1 MLNRFLFL
9 MIISCS
15 LGFAHSLK
23 VFAKASD
30 DTLEIKGYFYGGSAC
45 KGCAVELRD
54 ENGAFASLELDEQ
67 GRVNTVLPNKI
78 SFKIAVSAAGGHLKE
93 IEFKNPNFAQKEQ
106 NNSSKNP
113 TPLPQNTQNTQSLE
127 NSPVPQST
135 QSLKNS
141 PVPQNTQNQP
151 DEKSSVF
158 LEFLKG
164 FGSILAIFIIFSVIY
179 FAKKKR

>member
-9 MIISCS
+9 LIISCS

-23 VFAKASD
+23 VFAKSSD
-30 DTLEIKGYFYGGSAC
+30 NALEIKGYYYGGSAC
-45 KGCAVELRD
+45 KGCVVELRD
-54 ENGAFASLELDEQ
+54 ENGAFASLKLDEQ
-67 GRVNTVLPNKI
+67 GRASMELPNKI
-78 SFKIAVSAAGGHLKE
+78 SFKIAVIAAGGHLKE
-93 IEFKNPNFAQKEQ
+93 IEFKNPNFTQKEQ

-113 TPLPQNTQNTQSLE
+113 APLLQNTQSTQNTQN
-127 NSPVPQST
+127 
-135 QSLKNS
+135 LKNS

>member
-9 MIISCS
+9 LIISCS

-23 VFAKASD
+23 VFAKSSD
-30 DTLEIKGYFYGGSAC
+30 NALEIKGYYYGGSAC
-45 KGCAVELRD
+45 KGCVVELRD
-54 ENGAFASLELDEQ
+54 ENGAFASLKLDEQ
-67 GRVNTVLPNKI
+67 GRVNVALPNKI
-78 SFKIAVSAAGGHLKE
+78 SFKIAVIAAGGHLKE
-93 IEFKNPNFAQKEQ
+93 IEFKNQNFAQKEQ

-113 TPLPQNTQNTQSLE
+113 TPLTQNTQNTQNTQGLKS
-127 NSPVPQST
+127 SPVPA
-135 QSLKNS
+135 
-141 PVPQNTQNQP
+141 NTQNQP

>member
-30 DTLEIKGYFYGGSAC
+30 NALEIKGYYYGGSAC
-45 KGCAVELRD
+45 KGCVVELRD
-54 ENGAFASLELDEQ
+54 ENSAFASLKLDEQ
-67 GRVNTVLPNKI
+67 GRVNTALPNKN
-78 SFKIAVSAAGGHLKE
+78 SFKIAVIAAGGHLKE
-93 IEFKNPNFAQKEQ
+93 IEFKNQNFTQKEQ

-113 TPLPQNTQNTQSLE
+113 APLPQNTQNTQ
-127 NSPVPQST
+127 NM
-135 QSLKNS
+135 
-141 PVPQNTQNQP
+141 QNQL

>member
-9 MIISCS
+9 MIISCQ

-45 KGCAVELRD
+45 KGCVVELRD

-67 GRVNTVLPNKI
+67 GRASVELPNKI

-93 IEFKNPNFAQKEQ
+93 IEFKNPNFAQNQQ

-113 TPLPQNTQNTQSLE
+113 TSPLQNTQSLK
-127 NSPVPQST
+127 S
-135 QSLKNS
+135 S
-141 PVPQNTQNQP
+141 PVPQNTQNQL

>member
-30 DTLEIKGYFYGGSAC
+30 NALEIKGYYYGGSAC
-45 KGCAVELRD
+45 KGCVVELRD
-54 ENGAFASLELDEQ
+54 ENGAFASLKLDEQ
-67 GRVNTVLPNKI
+67 GRVNTALPNKN
-78 SFKIAVSAAGGHLKE
+78 SFKIAVIATGGHLKE
-93 IEFKNPNFAQKEQ
+93 IEFKNQNFAQNQ
-106 NNSSKNP
+106 PNNSSKNSA
-113 TPLPQNTQNTQSLE
+113 PLPQNT
-127 NSPVPQST
+127 
-135 QSLKNS
+135 
-141 PVPQNTQNQP
+141 QNTQNQP

>member
-9 MIISCS
+9 LIISCS

-30 DTLEIKGYFYGGSAC
+30 NALEIKGYYYGGSAC
-45 KGCAVELRD
+45 KGCVVELRD
-54 ENGAFASLELDEQ
+54 ENGAFASLKLDEQ
-67 GRVNTVLPNKI
+67 GKVNTVLPNKI
-78 SFKIAVSAAGGHLKE
+78 SFKIAVIAAGGHLKE
-93 IEFKNPNFAQKEQ
+93 IEFKNPNFTQNRQ
-106 NNSSKNP
+106 NNSSKNSA
-113 TPLPQNTQNTQSLE
+113 PL
-127 NSPVPQST
+127 
-135 QSLKNS
+135 
-141 PVPQNTQNQP
+141 QNTQNQL

>member
-9 MIISCS
+9 LIISCS

-23 VFAKASD
+23 VFAKSSD

-45 KGCAVELRD
+45 KGCVVELRD

-67 GRVNTVLPNKI
+67 GRASVELPNKI

-93 IEFKNPNFAQKEQ
+93 IEFKNPNFTQNQQ

-113 TPLPQNTQNTQSLE
+113 TSPLQNTQSLK
-127 NSPVPQST
+127 S
-135 QSLKNS
+135 S
-141 PVPQNTQNQP
+141 PVPQNTQNQL

>member
-23 VFAKASD
+23 VFAKSSD

-45 KGCAVELRD
+45 KGCVVELRD

-93 IEFKNPNFAQKEQ
+93 IEFKNPNFTQNQQ

-113 TPLPQNTQNTQSLE
+113 APLKNTQNTQ
-127 NSPVPQST
+127 
-135 QSLKNS
+135 
-141 PVPQNTQNQP
+141 NQL

>member
-9 MIISCS
+9 LIISCS
-15 LGFAHSLK
+15 LAFAHSLK

-30 DTLEIKGYFYGGSAC
+30 NALEIKGYYYGGSAC
-45 KGCAVELRD
+45 KGCVVELRD
-54 ENGAFASLELDEQ
+54 ENGAFASLKLDEQ
-67 GRVNTVLPNKI
+67 GRVNTALPNKI
-78 SFKIAVSAAGGHLKE
+78 SFKIAVIAAGGHLKE
-93 IEFKNPNFAQKEQ
+93 IEFKNPSFTQKEQ

-113 TPLPQNTQNTQSLE
+113 APPPQN
-127 NSPVPQST
+127 T

-141 PVPQNTQNQP
+141 PVPQNTQNQL

>member
-23 VFAKASD
+23 VFAKSSD
-30 DTLEIKGYFYGGSAC
+30 NTLEIKGYFYGGSAC
-45 KGCAVELRD
+45 KGCVVELRD

-67 GRVNTVLPNKI
+67 GRASVELPNKI
-78 SFKIAVSAAGGHLKE
+78 SFKIAVIAAGGHLKE

-113 TPLPQNTQNTQSLE
+113 TPL
-127 NSPVPQST
+127 
-135 QSLKNS
+135 
-141 PVPQNTQNQP
+141 QNTQNQL

>member
-9 MIISCS
+9 LIISCS

-30 DTLEIKGYFYGGSAC
+30 NALEIKGYYYGGSAC
-45 KGCAVELRD
+45 KGCVVELRD
-54 ENGAFASLELDEQ
+54 ENGAFTSLKLDEQ

-78 SFKIAVSAAGGHLKE
+78 SFKIAVIAAGGHLKE

-113 TPLPQNTQNTQSLE
+113 TPLQNTQSLK
-127 NSPVPQST
+127 S
-135 QSLKNS
+135 S
-141 PVPQNTQNQP
+141 PVPQNTQNQL

>member
-9 MIISCS
+9 LIISCS

-23 VFAKASD
+23 VFAKSSD
-30 DTLEIKGYFYGGSAC
+30 NDLEIKGYYYGGSAC
-45 KGCAVELRD
+45 KGCVVELRD
-54 ENGAFASLELDEQ
+54 KNGAFASLKLDEQ
-67 GRVNTVLPNKI
+67 GRANTALPNKI
-78 SFKIAVSAAGGHLKE
+78 SFKIAVIAAGGHLKE
-93 IEFKNPNFAQKEQ
+93 IEFKNPNFAQNQ
-106 NNSSKNP
+106 PDNSSKNP
-113 TPLPQNTQNTQSLE
+113 APL
-127 NSPVPQST
+127 
-135 QSLKNS
+135 
-141 PVPQNTQNQP
+141 QNTQNQL

>member
-23 VFAKASD
+23 VFAKSSD
-30 DTLEIKGYFYGGSAC
+30 NALEIKGYYYGGSAC
-45 KGCAVELRD
+45 KGCVVELRD
-54 ENGAFASLELDEQ
+54 ENSAFASLKLDEQ
-67 GRVNTVLPNKI
+67 GRVNTALPNKN
-78 SFKIAVSAAGGHLKE
+78 SFKIAVIAAGGHLKE
-93 IEFKNPNFAQKEQ
+93 IEFKNQNFTQKEQ

-113 TPLPQNTQNTQSLE
+113 ALLPQNTQNTQ
-127 NSPVPQST
+127 NM
-135 QSLKNS
+135 
-141 PVPQNTQNQP
+141 QNQP
-151 DEKSSVF
+151 DEKNSVF

>member
-9 MIISCS
+9 FIISCS

-23 VFAKASD
+23 VFAKGSD
-30 DTLEIKGYFYGGSAC
+30 NVLEIKGYYYGGSAC
-45 KGCAVELRD
+45 KGCVVELRD
-54 ENGAFASLELDEQ
+54 ENGAFASLKLDEQ
-67 GRVNTVLPNKI
+67 GKVNTALPNKI
-78 SFKIAVSAAGGHLKE
+78 SFKIAVIAAGGHLKE
-93 IEFKNPNFAQKEQ
+93 IEFKNPNFAQNQ
-106 NNSSKNP
+106 PNNSSKNS
-113 TPLPQNTQNTQSLE
+113 TPLPQNTQNTQ
-127 NSPVPQST
+127 NT
-135 QSLKNS
+135 QNLKNS
-141 PVPQNTQNQP
+141 PVPQNTQNQL

>member
-23 VFAKASD
+23 VFAKSSD
-30 DTLEIKGYFYGGSAC
+30 NVLEIKGYYYGGSAC
-45 KGCAVELRD
+45 KGCVVELRD

-67 GRVNTVLPNKI
+67 GRASVELPNKI

-93 IEFKNPNFAQKEQ
+93 IEFKNPNFAQNQQ

-113 TPLPQNTQNTQSLE
+113 APL
-127 NSPVPQST
+127 
-135 QSLKNS
+135 
-141 PVPQNTQNQP
+141 QNTQNQL

-164 FGSILAIFIIFSVIY
+164 FGSILAIFIIFGVIY

>member
-9 MIISCS
+9 LIISCS

-23 VFAKASD
+23 VFAKSSD
-30 DTLEIKGYFYGGSAC
+30 NALEIKGYYYGGSAC
-45 KGCAVELRD
+45 KGCVVELRD

-67 GRVNTVLPNKI
+67 GRASVEMPNKI

-93 IEFKNPNFAQKEQ
+93 IEFKNPNF
-106 NNSSKNP
+106 
-113 TPLPQNTQNTQSLE
+113 TQNTQNTQSLKS
-127 NSPVPQST
+127 SPVPQ
-135 QSLKNS
+135 K
-141 PVPQNTQNQP
+141 TQNQL

>member
-23 VFAKASD
+23 VFAKSSD
-30 DTLEIKGYFYGGSAC
+30 NALEIKGYYYGGSAC
-45 KGCAVELRD
+45 KGCVVELRD
-54 ENGAFASLELDEQ
+54 ENGAFANLKLDEQ
-67 GRVNTVLPNKI
+67 GRASMELPNKI

-93 IEFKNPNFAQKEQ
+93 IEFKNPNFAQNQQ
-106 NNSSKNP
+106 NNGSQNP
-113 TPLPQNTQNTQSLE
+113 TRMS
-127 NSPVPQST
+127 
-135 QSLKNS
+135 
-141 PVPQNTQNQP
+141 QNTQNQL

-164 FGSILAIFIIFSVIY
+164 FGSILVIFIIFGVIY

>member
-9 MIISCS
+9 MIISCQ

-30 DTLEIKGYFYGGSAC
+30 NALEIKGYYYGGSAC
-45 KGCAVELRD
+45 KGCVVELRD

-67 GRVNTVLPNKI
+67 GRASVELPNKI

-93 IEFKNPNFAQKEQ
+93 IEFKNPNFAQNQQ

-113 TPLPQNTQNTQSLE
+113 TPL
-127 NSPVPQST
+127 
-135 QSLKNS
+135 
-141 PVPQNTQNQP
+141 QNTQNQL

>member
-1 MLNRFLFL
+1 M
-9 MIISCS
+9 
-15 LGFAHSLK
+15 
-23 VFAKASD
+23 
-30 DTLEIKGYFYGGSAC
+30 
-45 KGCAVELRD
+45 VELRD
-54 ENGAFASLELDEQ
+54 ENGAFASLKLDEQ
-67 GRVNTVLPNKI
+67 GRVNTALPNKI

-93 IEFKNPNFAQKEQ
+93 IEFKNPNFTQKEQ

-113 TPLPQNTQNTQSLE
+113 APLTQNTQNTQ
-127 NSPVPQST
+127 NT

-141 PVPQNTQNQP
+141 PVPANTQNQP
-151 DEKSSVF
+151 DEKNSVF

>member
-1 MLNRFLFL
+1 MLNRFLVL
-9 MIISCS
+9 LIISCS

-23 VFAKASD
+23 VFAKASED
-30 DTLEIKGYFYGGSAC
+30 ALEIKGYYYGGSAC
-45 KGCAVELRD
+45 KGCVVELRD
-54 ENGAFASLELDEQ
+54 ENGAFASLKLDEQ
-67 GRVNTVLPNKI
+67 GRVNTTLPNKN
-78 SFKIAVSAAGGHLKE
+78 SFKIAVIAAGGHLKE

-113 TPLPQNTQNTQSLE
+113 APPQNTQSLKNSPLPQNTQNQL
-127 NSPVPQST
+127 
-135 QSLKNS
+135 
-141 PVPQNTQNQP
+141 

>member
-23 VFAKASD
+23 VFAKSSD
-30 DTLEIKGYFYGGSAC
+30 NALEIKGYYYGGSAC
-45 KGCAVELRD
+45 KGCVVELRD
-54 ENGAFASLELDEQ
+54 ENGAFASLKLDEQ
-67 GRVNTVLPNKI
+67 GRVNTALPNKI
-78 SFKIAVSAAGGHLKE
+78 SFKIAVIAAGGHLKE
-93 IEFKNPNFAQKEQ
+93 IEFKNPNFTQKEQ
-106 NNSSKNP
+106 NNSSKNSA
-113 TPLPQNTQNTQSLE
+113 PLPQNTQ
-127 NSPVPQST
+127 
-135 QSLKNS
+135 SLKSS
-141 PVPQNTQNQP
+141 PPPQNTQNTL

>member
-23 VFAKASD
+23 VFAKSSD
-30 DTLEIKGYFYGGSAC
+30 NAIEIKGYYYGGSAC
-45 KGCAVELRD
+45 KGCVVELRD
-54 ENGAFASLELDEQ
+54 ENGTFASLKLDEQ
-67 GRVNTVLPNKI
+67 GRVNTALPNKI
-78 SFKIAVSAAGGHLKE
+78 SFKIAVIAAGGHLKE

-113 TPLPQNTQNTQSLE
+113 TPLQNTQSLKS
-127 NSPVPQST
+127 SPVS
-135 QSLKNS
+135 
-141 PVPQNTQNQP
+141 QNTQNQL

-164 FGSILAIFIIFSVIY
+164 FGSILAIFIIFSLIY

>member
-9 MIISCS
+9 LIISCS

-23 VFAKASD
+23 VFAKTSD
-30 DTLEIKGYFYGGSAC
+30 NALEIKGYYYGGSAC
-45 KGCAVELRD
+45 KGCVVELRD

-67 GRVNTVLPNKI
+67 GRASVELPNKI
-78 SFKIAVSAAGGHLKE
+78 SFKIAVIAAGGHLKE
-93 IEFKNPNFAQKEQ
+93 IEFKNPNFAQNQQ

-113 TPLPQNTQNTQSLE
+113 TPLQNTQSLK
-127 NSPVPQST
+127 S
-135 QSLKNS
+135 S
-141 PVPQNTQNQP
+141 PVPQNTQNQL

>member
-9 MIISCS
+9 LIISCS

-23 VFAKASD
+23 VFAKSSD
-30 DTLEIKGYFYGGSAC
+30 NTIEIKGYYYGGSAC
-45 KGCAVELRD
+45 KGCVVELRD
-54 ENGAFASLELDEQ
+54 ENGAFASLKLDEQ
-67 GRVNTVLPNKI
+67 GKVNTVLPNKI
-78 SFKIAVSAAGGHLKE
+78 SFKIAVIAAGGHLKE
-93 IEFKNPNFAQKEQ
+93 IEFKNPNFTQNQ
-106 NNSSKNP
+106 PNNSSKNSA
-113 TPLPQNTQNTQSLE
+113 PLPQNTQSLKS
-127 NSPVPQST
+127 SPVPQST
-135 QSLKNS
+135 QNEL
-141 PVPQNTQNQP
+141 

>member
-23 VFAKASD
+23 VFAKSSD

-45 KGCAVELRD
+45 KGCVVELRD

-93 IEFKNPNFAQKEQ
+93 IEFKNPNFAQNQQ

-113 TPLPQNTQNTQSLE
+113 TPLKNTQSLK
-127 NSPVPQST
+127 S
-135 QSLKNS
+135 S
-141 PVPQNTQNQP
+141 PVPQNTQNTL

>member
-9 MIISCS
+9 LIISCS

-30 DTLEIKGYFYGGSAC
+30 NALEIKGYYYGGSAC

-54 ENGAFASLELDEQ
+54 ENGTFAHAELDEQ
-67 GRVNTVLPNKI
+67 GRASVALPNI
-78 SFKIAVSAAGGHLKE
+78 ASFKIAVIAGGGHLKE
-93 IEFKNPNFAQKEQ
+93 SEFKNPNFAPDNSQ
-106 NNSSKNP
+106 NQQSLKSSPVSENSQNTQIS
-113 TPLPQNTQNTQSLE
+113 LVSQSQNTQNI
-127 NSPVPQST
+127 
-135 QSLKNS
+135 
-141 PVPQNTQNQP
+141 QNEQ

-164 FGSILAIFIIFSVIY
+164 FGAILAIFIIFGVIY

>member
-9 MIISCS
+9 LIISCS

-30 DTLEIKGYFYGGSAC
+30 NALEIKGYYYGGSAC
-45 KGCAVELRD
+45 KGCVVELRD
-54 ENGAFASLELDEQ
+54 ENGAFARLELDEQ
-67 GRVNTVLPNKI
+67 GRASVEIQNKI
-78 SFKIAVSAAGGHLKE
+78 SFKIAVIAAGGHLKE
-93 IEFKNPNFAQKEQ
+93 IEFKKPNFAQKEQ

-113 TPLPQNTQNTQSLE
+113 TPLTQNTQSLKS
-127 NSPVPQST
+127 SPVPE
-135 QSLKNS
+135 
-141 PVPQNTQNQP
+141 NTQNQL

>member
-9 MIISCS
+9 LIISCS

-23 VFAKASD
+23 VFAKPSD
-30 DTLEIKGYFYGGSAC
+30 DTLEIKGYYYGGSAC
-45 KGCAVELRD
+45 KGCVVELRD
-54 ENGAFASLELDEQ
+54 ENGAFASLKLDEQ
-67 GRVNTVLPNKI
+67 GRASVELPNKI
-78 SFKIAVSAAGGHLKE
+78 SFKIAVIAAGGHLKE
-93 IEFKNPNFAQKEQ
+93 IEFKNPNFTQKEQ

-113 TPLPQNTQNTQSLE
+113 APLTQNTQNTQNTQSLKS
-127 NSPVPQST
+127 SPVPA
-135 QSLKNS
+135 
-141 PVPQNTQNQP
+141 NTQNQP
-151 DEKSSVF
+151 DEKNSVF

>member
-9 MIISCS
+9 LIISCS

-23 VFAKASD
+23 VFAKSSD
-30 DTLEIKGYFYGGSAC
+30 NALEIKGYYYGGSAC
-45 KGCAVELRD
+45 KGCVVELRD

-67 GRVNTVLPNKI
+67 GRVNTALPNKI
-78 SFKIAVSAAGGHLKE
+78 SFKIAVIAAGGHLKE
-93 IEFKNPNFAQKEQ
+93 IEFKNPNFAQNQ
-106 NNSSKNP
+106 PNNSSKNP
-113 TPLPQNTQNTQSLE
+113 TPPLQNSQNTQNTQSLKS
-127 NSPVPQST
+127 SPVPQST
-135 QSLKNS
+135 QNE
-141 PVPQNTQNQP
+141 P

>member
-9 MIISCS
+9 LIISCS

-23 VFAKASD
+23 VFAKSSD
-30 DTLEIKGYFYGGSAC
+30 NALEIKGYYYGGSAC
-45 KGCAVELRD
+45 KGCVVELRD

-67 GRVNTVLPNKI
+67 GRVNTALPNKI
-78 SFKIAVSAAGGHLKE
+78 SFKIAVIAAGGHLKE
-93 IEFKNPNFAQKEQ
+93 IEFKNPNFTQNQ
-106 NNSSKNP
+106 PNNSSKNP
-113 TPLPQNTQNTQSLE
+113 APLTQNSQNTQNTQSLK
-127 NSPVPQST
+127 S
-135 QSLKNS
+135 S
-141 PVPQNTQNQP
+141 PVPQNTQNQL

>member
-30 DTLEIKGYFYGGSAC
+30 NTLEIKGYFYGGSAC
-45 KGCAVELRD
+45 KGCVVELRD

-67 GRVNTVLPNKI
+67 GRVNTALPNKI
-78 SFKIAVSAAGGHLKE
+78 SFKIAVIAAGGHLKE
-93 IEFKNPNFAQKEQ
+93 IEFKNPNFTQNQ
-106 NNSSKNP
+106 PNNSSKNP
-113 TPLPQNTQNTQSLE
+113 APLTQNSQNTQNTQSLK
-127 NSPVPQST
+127 S
-135 QSLKNS
+135 S
-141 PVPQNTQNQP
+141 PVPQNTQNQL

>member
-9 MIISCS
+9 LIISCS

-30 DTLEIKGYFYGGSAC
+30 NALEIKGYYYGGSAC
-45 KGCAVELRD
+45 KGCVVELRD
-54 ENGAFASLELDEQ
+54 ENGAFASLKLDEQ
-67 GRVNTVLPNKI
+67 GRVNTALPNKI
-78 SFKIAVSAAGGHLKE
+78 SFKIAVIAAGGHLKE
-93 IEFKNPNFAQKEQ
+93 IEFKNPNFAQNQ
-106 NNSSKNP
+106 PNNSSKNP
-113 TPLPQNTQNTQSLE
+113 APLTQNTQNTQ
-127 NSPVPQST
+127 
-135 QSLKNS
+135 
-141 PVPQNTQNQP
+141 NQL

-164 FGSILAIFIIFSVIY
+164 FGSILAIFIIFGVIY

>member
-23 VFAKASD
+23 VFAKSSD

-67 GRVNTVLPNKI
+67 GRASVELPNKI

-93 IEFKNPNFAQKEQ
+93 IEFKNPNFAQNQQ

-113 TPLPQNTQNTQSLE
+113 TSPLQNTQRLKSSPLPQNTQNEL
-127 NSPVPQST
+127 
-135 QSLKNS
+135 
-141 PVPQNTQNQP
+141 

>member
-9 MIISCS
+9 LIISCS

-45 KGCAVELRD
+45 KGCVVELRD

-67 GRVNTVLPNKI
+67 GRASVELPNKI

-93 IEFKNPNFAQKEQ
+93 IEFKNTNFAQNQQ

-113 TPLPQNTQNTQSLE
+113 TPLQNTQSLK
-127 NSPVPQST
+127 S
-135 QSLKNS
+135 S

>member
-9 MIISCS
+9 LIISCS

-45 KGCAVELRD
+45 KGCVIELRD

-67 GRVNTVLPNKI
+67 GRASVELPNKI

-93 IEFKNPNFAQKEQ
+93 IEFKNSNFTQNQK

-113 TPLPQNTQNTQSLE
+113 ASPLQNTQSLK
-127 NSPVPQST
+127 S
-135 QSLKNS
+135 S
-141 PVPQNTQNQP
+141 PVPQNTQNEL

>member
-23 VFAKASD
+23 VFAKSSD

-45 KGCAVELRD
+45 KGCVVELRD

-78 SFKIAVSAAGGHLKE
+78 SFKIAVIAAGGHLKE

-113 TPLPQNTQNTQSLE
+113 TSPLQNTQSLK
-127 NSPVPQST
+127 S
-135 QSLKNS
+135 S
-141 PVPQNTQNQP
+141 PVPQNTQNQL